1 MNTCTFFGHRQCS
14 GEIKPHL
21 QQTIIDLIKNHNVDT
36 FYVGNQGNFDKIV
49 ISVLTELAKQY
60 DYIHYHIVLAYLP
73 SQQVSASE
81 CCNTV
86 YPEGIETVPKRFAIS
101 WRNKW
106 MIQKSD
112 YVITYIVY
120 SWGGAAKFAELSKRA
135 GKTVINIAQ
144 PQ

>member
-1 MNTCTFFGHRQCS
+1 MSLPIYGLTSKILLLYNAHNPYMVYYGGEIMNTCTFFGHRQCS

-73 SQQVSASE
+73 S
-81 CCNTV
+81 
-86 YPEGIETVPKRFAIS
+86 
-101 WRNKW
+101 
-106 MIQKSD
+106 
-112 YVITYIVY
+112 
-120 SWGGAAKFAELSKRA
+120 
-135 GKTVINIAQ
+135 
-144 PQ
+144 